1 MQINVLNLVIIFLMI
16 YPNVLVRN
24 KLYPLHGDAQIF
36 YENIEHGR
44 FVMHNFI
51 DEALTKIPDLRIV
64 QIGDHTEIDVWSNKA
79 LREFF

>member
-1 MQINVLNLVIIFLMI
+1 MQINVLNLVIIFLML

-24 KLYPLHGDAQIF
+24 KLYPLQGDAQIF
-36 YENIEHGR
+36 KENIEHGR
-44 FVMHNFI
+44 FVMYNFI